1 MFRQEYPAS
10 PGEAFLHSGTGVF
23 DNEQIIL
30 RLERLP
36 SPAGRGEF
44 TDGEWY
50 GSAVEGWLKENPEGM
65 EVLQRMFANWPFFR
79 TLLSNMDM
87 VMAKADLGIA
97 ARYSELVADVALR
110 EKIFSTIRG
119 EFERTRKYLLAIE
132 QEENFLAD
140 NQLLR
145 RSIRNRFPYM
155 DPLNHLQIEFLRRHR
170 AGETDERLQRGIH
183 MSINGIAAG
192 LRNSG

>member
-1 MFRQEYPAS
+1 ML
-10 PGEAFLHSGTGVF
+10 PGWFGF
-23 DNEQIIL
+23 
-30 RLERLP
+30 
-36 SPAGRGEF
+36 
-44 TDGEWY
+44 

-79 TLLSNMDM
+79 SLLSNMDM

-110 EKIFSTIRG
+110 EKIFSTIRS